1 MKKSQVK
8 TIKSFTDSM
17 KMEIANELGIDI
29 KNIKPN
35 KSTKTNNKPTNK
47 SNKSN
52 KSNKTN

>member
-35 KSTKTNNKPTNK
+35 KSNKTNNKPTNK

-52 KSNKTN
+52 KTN